1 MSNTF
6 NDGTTI
12 ASVANMN
19 DLIFRGKID
28 ETEVGRVHEGMPV
41 KLTIGALQNLSFDAI
56 LEYISPKG
64 VEENGAN
71 QFEIKAAIQVPDTV
85 MIRSGYSAN
94 AEIVLERAQQALT
107 LPESTIEFSGDSTFV
122 YVMTDSV
129 PTQKFER
136 KEVKVGMSD
145 GIKIVIKDGV
155 DGKSK
160 VRGAE
165 KKDK

>member
-1 MSNTF
+1 MSGLF
-6 NDGTTI
+6 FQSYSGI
-12 ASVANMN
+12 ASDTSSTAGNINM
-19 DLIFRGKID
+19 FV
-28 ETEVGRVHEGMPV
+28 E
-41 KLTIGALQNLSFDAI
+41 
-56 LEYISPKG
+56 

-94 AEIVLERAQQALT
+94 AEIVLERAQKALT

-129 PTQKFER
+129 PAQKFER

-155 DGKSK
+155 DGKAK

>member
-1 MSNTF
+1 
-6 NDGTTI
+6 
-12 ASVANMN
+12 
-19 DLIFRGKID
+19 
-28 ETEVGRVHEGMPV
+28 
-41 KLTIGALQNLSFDAI
+41 
-56 LEYISPKG
+56 
-64 VEENGAN
+64 
-71 QFEIKAAIQVPDTV
+71 
-85 MIRSGYSAN
+85 
-94 AEIVLERAQQALT
+94 
-107 LPESTIEFSGDSTFV
+107 
-122 YVMTDSV
+122 MTDSV